1 MTIDR
6 DAALTEPVRRAGWVS
21 AVPSARAHLRFAH
34 RLEAWGAKL
43 AFAIF
48 GWFSLDWASAIGGA
62 LGRAIGPRLDISRRA
77 RLNLSRVWPALTD
90 VEISRIIAGMWDN
103 LGRVA
108 AEYPHLREIRV
119 FDPTGRLPRAA
130 A

>member
-6 DAALTEPVRRAGWVS
+6 DAALTEPVPRAGWVS
-21 AVPSARAHLRFAH
+21 AVPSARPRLRFAH
-34 RLEAWGAKL
+34 RLEAGGARL

-48 GWFSLDWASAIGGA
+48 GWFPLDWASAIGCA
-62 LGRAIGPRLDISRRA
+62 LGRAIGPRLGISKRA
-77 RLNLSRVWPALTD
+77 RRNLSRALPALAD

-108 AEYPHLREIRV
+108 AEYPHLREIQV
-119 FDPTGRLPRAA
+119 
-130 A
+130 